1 MDLTILLS
9 IVSDGIKSAHV
20 KLVKRRFVSV
30 FLLTVCLST
39 LRSATLERLSLDDM
53 ITKSTAIVRGK
64 VTGSNASFSGPIIY
78 THYTIQ
84 VTEHF
89 KGDSRSSVD
98 LVVPGGVANNVR
110 QNFPGT
116 PELKAGD
123 EFVFFLWT
131 GRSGQTQ
138 IIGLTQGLFA
148 LAPGASSGTMAIRAA
163 SKEVMLERGT
173 AQQVKDQTLVM
184 SLSDLRARIAST
196 LSGGVK

>member
-1 MDLTILLS
+1 
-9 IVSDGIKSAHV
+9 
-20 KLVKRRFVSV
+20 VKRRFLSV

-53 ITKSTAIVRGK
+53 ITKSTAIVRGR
-64 VTGSNASFSGPIIY
+64 VTASNASFSGPIIY

-98 LVVPGGVANNVR
+98 LVVPGGMANNLR
-110 QNFPGT
+110 QSFPGT

-123 EFVFFLWT
+123 QFVFFLWT

-148 LAPGASSGTMAIRAA
+148 LAPGASSGTMATRAA

-173 AQQVKDQTLVM
+173 GQQVKDQTLVM
-184 SLSDLRARIAST
+184 SLSDLRARISST
-196 LSGGVK
+196 LSGGGK

>member
-1 MDLTILLS
+1 M
-9 IVSDGIKSAHV
+9 VFKVHMV
-20 KLVKRRFVSV
+20 KLVKRRFLSV
-30 FLLTVCLST
+30 FLLTVCLSS

-64 VTGSNASFSGPIIY
+64 ITASNASFSGPIIY

-84 VTEHF
+84 VSEHF

-110 QNFPGT
+110 QSFPGT
-116 PELKAGD
+116 PELKSGD

-131 GRSGQTQ
+131 GRSGQIQ

-148 LAPGASSGTMAIRAA
+148 LAPGASSSTMATRAA
-163 SKEVMLERGT
+163 SKELMLERGT
-173 AQQVKDQTLVM
+173 GQQVKDQTLVM
-184 SLSDLRARIAST
+184 SLSDLRLRISST